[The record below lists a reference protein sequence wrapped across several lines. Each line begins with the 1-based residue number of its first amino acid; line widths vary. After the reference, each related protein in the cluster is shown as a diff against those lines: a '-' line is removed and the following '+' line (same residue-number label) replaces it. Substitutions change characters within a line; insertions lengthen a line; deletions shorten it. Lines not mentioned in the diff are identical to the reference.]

1 MRIASDHVH
10 VIPNWSDDVELRPIS
25 AEENPLRR
33 EWQLEQKFVV
43 GYSGN
48 LGRAHEMDTVLSAAA
63 LLRHHP
69 RIVFLFIGGGYQFDR
84 LAQLVK
90 ERGLDA
96 IFRFAAYQAK
106 TLLKYSLSVSDVHLV
121 SLKPELE
128 GLIVPSK
135 FYGIAAVGRPVISIS
150 ARDGEI
156 AQLILQHWC
165 GLVIEPGNGQALAE
179 ALVNLSEDRPSVTEM
194 GKRARSMLDNHFT
207 RRQALTRWQKLLAS
221 LID

>member
-1 MRIASDHVH
+1 
-10 VIPNWSDDVELRPIS
+10 
-25 AEENPLRR
+25 
-33 EWQLEQKFVV
+33 
-43 GYSGN
+43 
-48 LGRAHEMDTVLSAAA
+48 

-179 ALVNLSEDRPSVTEM
+179 ALVNLSEDGPSLTEM